1 MPGMQTPVERS
12 TGECGNPSGM
22 PPGKAP
28 VRAEVKHVLKHC
40 EFSSKL
46 NMSRT
51 SDLFLRKTMKR
62 DITPDLLQRALAASN
77 EGLVI
82 ADVREADAPLIY
94 VNPAFE
100 RITGYCAAEALGRN
114 CRFLQRDDVAQP
126 GLELVRDALRSG
138 SGCVAML
145 RNYRR
150 DGTLF
155 WNQLGLAPMRDSA
168 GQLTH
173 VMGTV
178 ADVTHVVVAEQ
189 RLLERQRALES
200 SQRLLQGQV
209 LKDSL
214 TGLYNHRH
222 FVEQLTR
229 EWNRARRERLAL
241 SLFMVDIDHFKR
253 FNDTHGHSAGDER
266 ICLIGDALRRCFARG
281 SDLVARYGG
290 EEFVALASGL
300 DRRSARERAELLC
313 EAVRGL
319 TGHAGHGE
327 TPAVTISVGLCTVTP
342 DERLAPEDLLD
353 TAERALHEAKRSG
366 RDCVVQASP
375 LRALAS
381 AA

>member
-1 MPGMQTPVERS
+1 
-12 TGECGNPSGM
+12 
-22 PPGKAP
+22 
-28 VRAEVKHVLKHC
+28 
-40 EFSSKL
+40 
-46 NMSRT
+46 
-51 SDLFLRKTMKR
+51 MKR
-62 DITPDLLQRALAASN
+62 DITPDLLRRAVAASN

-82 ADVREADAPLIY
+82 ADAQQADTPLIY

-100 RITGYCAAEALGRN
+100 RITGYCAAEVLGRN
-114 CRFLQRDDVAQP
+114 CRFLHRDDVAQP
-126 GLELVRDALRSG
+126 GLEVVRNALRRG
-138 SGCVAML
+138 SGCTAML

-150 DGTLF
+150 DATLF
-155 WNQLGLAPMRDSA
+155 WNQLGLAPMHDSA
-168 GQLTH
+168 GHITH

-178 ADVTHVVVAEQ
+178 VDVTHTVQAEQ
-189 RLLERQRALES
+189 RLLEKQRELES
-200 SQRLLQGQV
+200 SQRLLQAQA

-214 TGLYNHRH
+214 TGLYNHRY
-222 FVEQLTR
+222 FAEQLTR
-229 EWNRARRERLAL
+229 EWNRARRERLTL

-253 FNDTHGHSAGDER
+253 FNDSLGHLAGDER
-266 ICLIGDALRRCFARG
+266 LCLIGDALRRCFARG

-290 EEFVALASGL
+290 EEFAALASGL
-300 DRRSARERAELLC
+300 DRHSARERAELLC

-327 TPAVTISVGLCTVTP
+327 MPPLTISVGLSTVTP

-366 RDCVVQASP
+366 RDCVLQASP